1 MSSSISN
8 NFETLGR
15 EEEML
20 EKLIFWFLTLS
31 PPLSIAC
38 FAAGEK
44 LLNELEKMIPIFPL
58 IWKQE
63 LHLAKLMLTLSTE
76 NTNIESNNVIF
87 FFSFSSISSMVLWLF
102 Y

>member
-44 LLNELEKMIPIFPL
+44 LLNELEKNDPHFPIDLETRVAPCKANVN
-58 IWKQE
+58 IIHWK
-63 LHLAKLMLTLSTE
+63 H
-76 NTNIESNNVIF
+76 
-87 FFSFSSISSMVLWLF
+87 
-102 Y
+102 